1 MLKILVFF
9 FLMHFEFTLGMDQM
23 QVQTIQDFLVTYY
36 PNCFH
41 LVPVL
46 LGPTGR
52 VWDPDLWVCGVSVP

>member
-1 MLKILVFF
+1 
-9 FLMHFEFTLGMDQM
+9 MHFEFTIGMDQM

-41 LVPVL
+41 LIPVL